1 MGKRTETMTV
11 TKIDSENEDQLEGQV
26 AETPSRQRLSSRDL
40 FLWAMVGLPLLL
52 FTAAALTG
60 LGFFLFTI
68 PALGTIAAILAVVA
82 GVLTILVALILR

>member
-1 MGKRTETMTV
+1 MTV